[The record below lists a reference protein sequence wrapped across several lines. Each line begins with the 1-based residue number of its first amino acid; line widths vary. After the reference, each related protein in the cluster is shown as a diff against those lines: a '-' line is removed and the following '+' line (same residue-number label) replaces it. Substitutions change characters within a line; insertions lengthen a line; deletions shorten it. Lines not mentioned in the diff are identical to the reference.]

1 MSKKSRI
8 RVLAEFDAEYVS
20 GRSWLMGIDE
30 AGRGALAG
38 PVCAGAAAISARAY
52 SNNTFLDAL
61 ESLDDSKKLS
71 EKKRE
76 DLFKILCD
84 IKNSG
89 EIDFEASYASVA
101 EIESLNILG
110 ATRLA
115 MERSA
120 RALNDRLHLNLRLA
134 SAPAT
139 LFGESA
145 LDTSTGFVLID
156 GKPMKNFPF
165 AHNAVVK
172 GDSSSLA
179 IAAAS
184 IVAKVSRDRLMDELS
199 REYPRFGFDEH
210 KGYGTA
216 AHLQNLMLF
225 GSTDIHRP
233 SFLKKIR
240 AEENPNRETQSELF

>member
-1 MSKKSRI
+1 MSKKSHI
-8 RVLAEFDAEYVS
+8 STLAEFDAEYIS
-20 GRSWLMGIDE
+20 GRSWLVGIDE
-30 AGRGALAG
+30 AGRGCLAG
-38 PVCAGAAAISARAY
+38 PVCAGAVAIGAKAY
-52 SNNTFLDAL
+52 SNPTFFKAL
-61 ESLDDSKKLS
+61 EALDDSKKLS

-76 DLFKILCD
+76 EIFRILCD

-89 EIDFEASYASVA
+89 EIDFEAAFASVA
-101 EIESLNILG
+101 EIESLNILV
-110 ATRLA
+110 ATQLA
-115 MERSA
+115 MERAA
-120 RALNDRLHLNLRLA
+120 RALNKRLHLNLRMA

-156 GKPMKNFPF
+156 GRPMKKFPF
-165 AHNAVVK
+165 AHNAIVK
-172 GDSSSLA
+172 GDASSLA

-184 IVAKVSRDRLMDELS
+184 IIAKVSRDKLMEELA
-199 REYPRFGFDEH
+199 REYPRFGFEIH

-225 GSTDIHRP
+225 GATDIHRL

-240 AEENPNRETQSELF
+240 AENSGVSETQSELF